1 MPRVNDPLE
10 QYHEVLRDH
19 EQLVAPRLEQ
29 LRREVDEAIDELR
42 RLERRHLS
50 RQRRALTSLRAQLRQ
65 DARFVLRST
74 KFAAFARDLIESA
87 RALPAELGEPLALD
101 PAGWALATASL
112 PVAIEVCESIQ
123 EEGYEGEHDCL
134 RDVLGL
140 ELSLGSGRVRVE
152 IERGLRLLTGGQQ
165 PVPLVYQHH
174 ELGFVLA
181 EHLSSL
187 GLDETTARRLGR
199 EAAAVALY
207 AAPILMQGPTGASF
221 SYP

>member
-1 MPRVNDPLE
+1 MPRLSDPLE

-42 RLERRHLS
+42 RLERRHLN
-50 RQRRALTSLRAQLRQ
+50 RQRRALTSLRSQLRQ

-74 KFAAFARDLIESA
+74 KFAAFAEGLSQA
-87 RALPAELGEPLALD
+87 TTALPGELGEPLKSD
-101 PAGWALATASL
+101 PASWVLGTIPL

-134 RDVLGL
+134 RDVL
-140 ELSLGSGRVRVE
+140 SLGLRLGATTMRVE
-152 IERGLRLLTGGQQ
+152 LERGLRLLTGGQQ

-174 ELGFVLA
+174 ELGFILA
-181 EHLSSL
+181 EHLDSL
-187 GLDETTARRLGR
+187 GLDEATTRRLGR
-199 EAAAVALY
+199 EVAAVALY
-207 AAPILMQGPTGASF
+207 AAPILLQELTGASF